1 MLSPVP
7 TKSSH
12 DTAPLAG
19 DAAPTVGVASAWAQL
34 IAWPSKAFAFWVF
47 AAQLTVVML
56 SARSY
61 TRGAG
66 EQVMQQIVRA
76 SAVLVPGFMVFS
88 ALISVVLVR
97 IVLAAADE
105 LGVSQFALNLLIRT
119 LVLELLP
126 LVAAGF
132 VALRYSLPAANS
144 FARQP
149 GRKTAQDLASC
160 SIASVFA
167 VLLLALS
174 SAVMASVIAYVS
186 VYGLSF
192 WGLASFNALMAQ
204 IVTPT
209 VTVVLVIKTICSA
222 VAVAVVPF
230 GAVLMH
236 QTQRSDLGVF
246 ARLVAL
252 LLLIE
257 LLSLLGNYY

>member
-1 MLSPVP
+1 MGL
-7 TKSSH
+7 
-12 DTAPLAG
+12 
-19 DAAPTVGVASAWAQL
+19 WAQL
-34 IAWPSKAFAFWVF
+34 AAQPRKAFAFWAF

-56 SARSY
+56 SVRSY
-61 TRGAG
+61 TRSAG
-66 EQVMQQIVRA
+66 VQVMQQIVAA
-76 SAVLVPGFMVFS
+76 SATLLPGFMALS
-88 ALISVVLVR
+88 ALMSVVLVR
-97 IVLAAADE
+97 VVLAAADE

-132 VALRYSLPAANS
+132 VALRYGLPAANGLTQHT
-144 FARQP
+144 R
-149 GRKTAQDLASC
+149 RNTAQDLAPY
-160 SIASVFA
+160 SIACVFA
-167 VLLLALS
+167 VLLLAVS
-174 SAVMASVIAYVS
+174 SAVVASVIAYVS

-204 IVTPT
+204 ICTPT
-209 VTVVLVIKTICSA
+209 VMLVLVVKTVCFA

-230 GAVLMH
+230 GAVLMR

-246 ARLVAL
+246 AKLVAL

>member
-1 MLSPVP
+1 MTNKPSHATKAFFSDAPP
-7 TKSSH
+7 T
-12 DTAPLAG
+12 
-19 DAAPTVGVASAWAQL
+19 ASALGLWAQL
-34 IAWPSKAFAFWVF
+34 AAWLRQAFLFWAF

-61 TRGAG
+61 TRSAG
-66 EQVMQQIVRA
+66 LQVMQQIVSA

-88 ALISVVLVR
+88 ALMSVVLVR

-132 VALRYSLPAANS
+132 VALRYSLPAANAW
-144 FARQP
+144 ARHP

-209 VTVVLVIKTICSA
+209 VMLVLVVKTVCSA
-222 VAVAVVPF
+222 VAVAVVPL

>member
-1 MLSPVP
+1 MLSPVT
-7 TKSSH
+7 TKRDH
-12 DTAPLAG
+12 DTNGLVA
-19 DAAPTVGVASAWAQL
+19 DALPTPGAIGLWAQL
-34 IAWPSKAFAFWVF
+34 SAWPRKAFVFWAF

-61 TRGAG
+61 TRSAG
-66 EQVMQQIVRA
+66 LQVMQQIVSA
-76 SAVLVPGFMVFS
+76 SVVLLPGFMVLS
-88 ALISVVLVR
+88 ALMSVVLVR

-132 VALRYSLPAANS
+132 VALRYSLPAAN
-144 FARQP
+144 ALAQQP
-149 GRKTAQDLASC
+149 ERGTAQNLAPY

-167 VLLLALS
+167 VLLLAVS
-174 SAVMASVIAYVS
+174 SAVVASVIAYVS

-192 WGLASFNALMAQ
+192 WGLASFNALIAQ
-204 IVTPT
+204 IFTPT
-209 VTVVLVIKTICSA
+209 VMLVLVVKTLCSA

-230 GAVLMH
+230 GAVLMY